1 MLHLELLAYLSNR
14 HAIAARTNIDHEKSV
29 ILFRRQFCPRDD
41 HLLTETKKLPHRMS
55 EGTERSVVLCLE
67 RSNHR
72 RGFWHSFPCR
82 TKSLGTKRD
91 FLKVRRVTRSLS
103 QRRQIIRCSHLK
115 GLWEFDLPSVNH
127 TPCERH
133 CCRCCTGKNL
143 S

>member
-14 HAIAARTNIDHEKSV
+14 HAIGARTTFDREKSV
-29 ILFRRQFCPRDD
+29 ILFRRQFCPSGDQF
-41 HLLTETKKLPHRMS
+41 LAEAKKLPHRMS

-72 RGFWHSFPCR
+72 RGFWRSFPCR

-103 QRRQIIRCSHLK
+103 
-115 GLWEFDLPSVNH
+115 
-127 TPCERH
+127 
-133 CCRCCTGKNL
+133 
-143 S
+143 